1 MLTKE
6 QLKGLTSNTLD
17 GRDMSRLVDFFDH
30 TEWSAFGMTL
40 AEGAKP
46 PTPTPYTEETVKAAL
61 ARDVAFGFT
70 KALNQRGI
78 SSSMMYEVV
87 KMWMVVLEDD
97 LQSFDDYAQYGLTK
111 RGKYHANNKNR

>member
-46 PTPTPYTEETVKAAL
+46 PTPTP
-61 ARDVAFGFT
+61 
-70 KALNQRGI
+70 
-78 SSSMMYEVV
+78 
-87 KMWMVVLEDD
+87 
-97 LQSFDDYAQYGLTK
+97 
-111 RGKYHANNKNR
+111 